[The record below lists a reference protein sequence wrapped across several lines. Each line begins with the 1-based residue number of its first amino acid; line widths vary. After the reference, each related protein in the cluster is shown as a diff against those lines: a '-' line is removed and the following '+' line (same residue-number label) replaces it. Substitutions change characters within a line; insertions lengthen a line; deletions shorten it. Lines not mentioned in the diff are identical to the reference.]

1 MALLPI
7 KIPAGFFRNA
17 TQYQAKNRWYDGNLV
32 RFSEGRLRPI
42 GGWQRLA
49 DTQINKKGAI
59 KSLTI
64 KTAGSGYSGS
74 GTLGFTGGG
83 GASFAGTYT
92 VSGGAIATVTITN
105 SGSGY
110 TSAPTITISGSTSGT
125 TAVITADFFS
135 GVDPIRG
142 LHSWRLGTGAR
153 YLAIGSTQSLRLW
166 DGSQSSG
173 TNAPI
178 YDITPATASIPTG
191 NIDFKDQEDFLISG
205 LGYGALEYGG
215 DRSPTDGSGGTA
227 SGGDTYGTPRHPSVD
242 PDITDADAWRD
253 NFVPVW
259 QMDNFGDD
267 LVAVNSGEGSIW
279 YVDSSGL
286 SFNNANQ
293 TATSA
298 VLLSSLGG
306 SSGVPADNIGVLVTP
321 ERHIMVF
328 GAGGNK
334 RKIAWGH
341 QESLTDFTPAVTNT
355 AGDLEIQTR
364 GRIVGGF
371 KTRYGILVFFTDSVW
386 KTNYLGPPYLYGI
399 ERLSEGGGC
408 LGMKSVAGSA
418 DFVAWMSQGRFW
430 SFTGGYVQELPCD
443 VADYVFSDI
452 NTDLEGLI
460 AGGHNAEFGEIT
472 WYYPKEGDSTPTRYV
487 TYSYREKHWVTGE
500 LHRSAW
506 ESSDSLGYPVAG
518 GTDGYLY
525 RHELDPD
532 TQSTPIL
539 REGTVNAPADVTALS
554 GVKSRVI
561 AKGVNS
567 TLHPNVSDEAHLCYA
582 ETGAIEI
589 GEGNKMMSVSQIVT
603 DTDAG
608 EKGLRMKV
616 TVART
621 PDDNAPVIKGA
632 YDLQND
638 GYTDTRF
645 TGRQALLRVESPFDQ
660 EWRFGEIRFDASTA
674 GER

>member
-1 MALLPI
+1 MPLIPI

-49 DTQINKKGAI
+49 PTQITKKGAVYE
-59 KSLTI
+59 LTI
-64 KTAGSGYSGS
+64 TTAGTGYSGN
-74 GTLGFTGGG
+74 GTLGFSGGG
-83 GASFAGTYT
+83 GASFTGTYT

-105 SGSGY
+105 GGTGF
-110 TSAPTITISGSTSGT
+110 TSLPTITISGATSGT
-125 TAVITADFFS
+125 AAVITPKIYT
-135 GVDPIRG
+135 GIDPIRG
-142 LHSWRLGTGAR
+142 MHSWRLSTGAR
-153 YLAIGSTQSLRLW
+153 YLAVGSVQSLRIW
-166 DGSQSSG
+166 DGSQASG

-178 YDITPATASIPTG
+178 YDVSPAYATVPAGKIAFSEQG
-191 NIDFKDQEDFLISG
+191 DFLVSG

-215 DRSPTDGSGGTA
+215 DRNLDGSGGSA
-227 SGGDTYGTPRHPSVD
+227 SGGDVYGTPRYPSVD
-242 PDITDADAWRD
+242 PDVTDADAFRD
-253 NFVPVW
+253 NYVPIW
-259 QMDNFGDD
+259 TFDNFGDD
-267 LVAVNSGEGSIW
+267 LLAVHSGEGSIW
-279 YVDSSGL
+279 YVDVSGTT
-286 SFNNANQ
+286 FNNANQ
-293 TATSA
+293 TGTSA

-306 SSGVPADNIGVLVTP
+306 STGVPNDNLGVLVTP
-321 ERHIMVF
+321 ERHIMII
-328 GAGGNK
+328 GAGGDK

-341 QESLTDFTPAVTNT
+341 QESLTDFTPSVLNT
-355 AGDLEIQTR
+355 AGDLTIQAK
-364 GRIVGGF
+364 GKIVGAF
-371 KTRYGILVFFTDSVW
+371 KTRYGVLIFFTDSVW
-386 KTNYLGPPYLYGI
+386 KTNYLGTPYIYGV
-399 ERLSEGGGC
+399 ERLTEGGGC
-408 LGMKSVAGSA
+408 LGIKSVAGSA

-430 SFTGGYVQELPCD
+430 SYSGGYVTELPCD

-472 WYYPKEGDSTPTRYV
+472 WFYPKEGDTSPTRYV
-487 TYSYREKHWVTGE
+487 TYSYREKHWTTGE

-506 ESSDSLGYPVAG
+506 ESSDSLGYPVAA

-539 REGTVNAPADVTALS
+539 RESNVTAPADVSALS
-554 GVKSRVI
+554 TTASRVI
-561 AKGVNS
+561 AKGVD
-567 TLHPNVSDEAHLCYA
+567 TTIHPNVADEAHLCYA

-589 GEGNKMMSVSQIVT
+589 GSGNKMMSVSQIIT

-608 EKGLRMKV
+608 SKGLRMKV

-621 PDDNAPVIKGA
+621 PDDNAPVVKGA

-660 EWRFGEIRFDASTA
+660 EWRFGEVRLDASQS

>member
-1 MALLPI
+1 MPLIPI

-49 DTQINKKGAI
+49 PTQITKKGAVYE
-59 KSLTI
+59 LTI
-64 KTAGSGYSGS
+64 TTAGTGYSGN
-74 GTLGFTGGG
+74 GTLGFSGGG
-83 GASFAGTYT
+83 GASFTGTYT

-105 SGSGY
+105 GGTGF
-110 TSAPTITISGSTSGT
+110 TSLPTITISGATSGT
-125 TAVITADFFS
+125 AAVITPKIYT
-135 GVDPIRG
+135 GIDPIRG
-142 LHSWRLGTGAR
+142 MHSWRLSTGAR
-153 YLAIGSTQSLRLW
+153 YLAVGSVQSLRIW
-166 DGSQSSG
+166 DGSQASG

-178 YDITPATASIPTG
+178 YDVSPAYATVPAGKIAFSEQG
-191 NIDFKDQEDFLISG
+191 DFLVSG

-215 DRSPTDGSGGTA
+215 DRNLDGSGGAA
-227 SGGDTYGTPRHPSVD
+227 SGGDVYGTPRYPSVD
-242 PDITDADAWRD
+242 PDVTDADAFRD
-253 NFVPVW
+253 NYVPIW
-259 QMDNFGDD
+259 TFDNFGDD
-267 LVAVNSGEGSIW
+267 LLAVHSGEGSIW
-279 YVDSSGL
+279 YVDVSGTT
-286 SFNNANQ
+286 FNNANQ
-293 TATSA
+293 TGTSA

-306 SSGVPADNIGVLVTP
+306 STGVPNDNLGVLVTP
-321 ERHIMVF
+321 ERHIMII
-328 GAGGNK
+328 GAGGDK

-341 QESLTDFTPAVTNT
+341 QESLTDFTPSVTNT
-355 AGDLEIQTR
+355 AGDLTIQAK
-364 GRIVGGF
+364 GKIVGAF
-371 KTRYGILVFFTDSVW
+371 KTRYGVLIFFTDSVW
-386 KTNYLGPPYLYGI
+386 KTNYLGTPYIYGV
-399 ERLSEGGGC
+399 ERLTEGGGC
-408 LGMKSVAGSA
+408 LGIKSVAGSA

-430 SFTGGYVQELPCD
+430 SYSGGYVTELPCD

-472 WYYPKEGDSTPTRYV
+472 WFYPKEGDTSPTRYV
-487 TYSYREKHWVTGE
+487 TYSYREKHWTTGE

-506 ESSDSLGYPVAG
+506 ESSDSLGYPVAA

-539 REGTVNAPADVTALS
+539 RESNVTAPADVSALS
-554 GVKSRVI
+554 TTASRVI
-561 AKGVNS
+561 AKGVD
-567 TLHPNVSDEAHLCYA
+567 TTIHPNVADEAHLCYA

-589 GEGNKMMSVSQIVT
+589 GSGNKMMSVSQIIT

-608 EKGLRMKV
+608 SKGLRMKV

-621 PDDNAPVIKGA
+621 PDDNAPVVKGA

-660 EWRFGEIRFDASTA
+660 EWRFGEVRLDASQS

>member
-1 MALLPI
+1 
-7 KIPAGFFRNA
+7 
-17 TQYQAKNRWYDGNLV
+17 
-32 RFSEGRLRPI
+32 
-42 GGWQRLA
+42 
-49 DTQINKKGAI
+49 
-59 KSLTI
+59 
-64 KTAGSGYSGS
+64 
-74 GTLGFTGGG
+74 
-83 GASFAGTYT
+83 
-92 VSGGAIATVTITN
+92 
-105 SGSGY
+105 
-110 TSAPTITISGSTSGT
+110 
-125 TAVITADFFS
+125 
-135 GVDPIRG
+135 
-142 LHSWRLGTGAR
+142 
-153 YLAIGSTQSLRLW
+153 
-166 DGSQSSG
+166 
-173 TNAPI
+173 
-178 YDITPATASIPTG
+178 
-191 NIDFKDQEDFLISG
+191 
-205 LGYGALEYGG
+205 
-215 DRSPTDGSGGTA
+215 
-227 SGGDTYGTPRHPSVD
+227 
-242 PDITDADAWRD
+242 
-253 NFVPVW
+253 
-259 QMDNFGDD
+259 
-267 LVAVNSGEGSIW
+267 
-279 YVDSSGL
+279 
-286 SFNNANQ
+286 
-293 TATSA
+293 
-298 VLLSSLGG
+298 
-306 SSGVPADNIGVLVTP
+306 
-321 ERHIMVF
+321 
-328 GAGGNK
+328 
-334 RKIAWGH
+334 
-341 QESLTDFTPAVTNT
+341 
-355 AGDLEIQTR
+355 
-364 GRIVGGF
+364 
-371 KTRYGILVFFTDSVW
+371 
-386 KTNYLGPPYLYGI
+386 
-399 ERLSEGGGC
+399 
-408 LGMKSVAGSA
+408 MKSVAGSA

-443 VADYVFSDI
+443 VADFVFSDI

-539 REGTVNAPADVTALS
+539 REGTVTAPADVTALS

-621 PDDNAPVIKGA
+621 PDDNAPVVKGA

>member
-1 MALLPI
+1 MPLIPI

-49 DTQINKKGAI
+49 PTQITKKGAVYE
-59 KSLTI
+59 LTI
-64 KTAGSGYSGS
+64 TTAGTGYSGN
-74 GTLGFTGGG
+74 GTLGFSGGG
-83 GASFAGTYT
+83 GASFTGTYT

-105 SGSGY
+105 GGTGF
-110 TSAPTITISGSTSGT
+110 TSLPTITISGATSGT
-125 TAVITADFFS
+125 AAVITPKIYT
-135 GVDPIRG
+135 GIDPIRG
-142 LHSWRLGTGAR
+142 MHSWRLSTGAR
-153 YLAIGSTQSLRLW
+153 YLAVGSVQSLRIW
-166 DGSQSSG
+166 DGSQASG

-178 YDITPATASIPTG
+178 YDVSPAYATVPAGKIAFSEQG
-191 NIDFKDQEDFLISG
+191 DFLVSG

-215 DRSPTDGSGGTA
+215 DRNLDGSGGTA
-227 SGGDTYGTPRHPSVD
+227 SGGDVYGTPRYPSVD
-242 PDITDADAWRD
+242 PDVTDADAFRD
-253 NFVPVW
+253 NYVPIW
-259 QMDNFGDD
+259 TFDNFGDD
-267 LVAVNSGEGSIW
+267 LLAVHSGEGSIW
-279 YVDSSGL
+279 YVDVSGTT
-286 SFNNANQ
+286 FNNANQ
-293 TATSA
+293 TGTSA

-306 SSGVPADNIGVLVTP
+306 STGVPNDNLGVLVTP
-321 ERHIMVF
+321 ERHIMII
-328 GAGGNK
+328 GAGGDK

-341 QESLTDFTPAVTNT
+341 QESLTDFTPSVLNT
-355 AGDLEIQTR
+355 AGDLTIQAK
-364 GRIVGGF
+364 GKIVGAF
-371 KTRYGILVFFTDSVW
+371 KTRYGVLIFFTDSVW
-386 KTNYLGPPYLYGI
+386 KTNYLGTPYIYGV
-399 ERLSEGGGC
+399 ERLTEGGGC
-408 LGMKSVAGSA
+408 LGIKSVAGSA

-430 SFTGGYVQELPCD
+430 SYSGGYVTELPCD

-472 WYYPKEGDSTPTRYV
+472 WFYPKEGDTSPTRYV
-487 TYSYREKHWVTGE
+487 TYSYREKHWTTGE

-506 ESSDSLGYPVAG
+506 ESSDSLGYPVAA

-539 REGTVNAPADVTALS
+539 RESNVTAPGDVAALS
-554 GVKSRVI
+554 TTASRVI
-561 AKGVNS
+561 AKGVD
-567 TLHPNVSDEAHLCYA
+567 TTIHPNVADEAHLCYA

-589 GEGNKMMSVSQIVT
+589 GSGNKMMSVSQIIT

-608 EKGLRMKV
+608 SKGLRMKV

-621 PDDNAPVIKGA
+621 PDDNAPVVKGA

-660 EWRFGEIRFDASTA
+660 EWRFGEVRLDASQS